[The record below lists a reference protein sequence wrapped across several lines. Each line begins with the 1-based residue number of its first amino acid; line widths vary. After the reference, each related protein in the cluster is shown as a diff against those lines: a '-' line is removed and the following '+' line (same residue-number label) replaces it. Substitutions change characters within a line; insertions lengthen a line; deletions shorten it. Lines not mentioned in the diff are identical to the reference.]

1 MKVSFNWLKT
11 FIELPESPEE
21 IGKILTATGLEVED
35 IEKVEAVPG
44 GLRGFV
50 VAEVLTCERFTIK
63 EKQLSLCT
71 VDVGSETNSTIVCG
85 AANVAAGQK
94 VIVATVGTT
103 LFGSDGKPL
112 FTIERKKTYGHF
124 SEGMICAEDEM
135 GIGTSHDGIMVLDT
149 ELPNGTPAAEF
160 LKLSDDFVIHIGL
173 TPNRADAASHF
184 GVARDLKAV
193 LKRPVALPTLQETA
207 HGDATTQNPI
217 SVQIQNP
224 DACPRFCGVYIGGV
238 AVGESPE
245 WLKEK
250 LVAVGLKPRNN
261 VVDVTNYIL
270 HGIGQPMHAFD
281 ADSIVGNQIVV
292 RVPEKNTP
300 ILLLAED
307 TERLATGYDLM
318 ICNAEK
324 PMALAGI
331 KGGKNAGVE
340 DSTTNVFLEVAYFD
354 PAWIRKSDNFHS
366 LKTDASFRYARGT
379 DPNMPPYAVRLAA
392 QLICQLTG
400 GQVIGDFI
408 DLYPTEINK
417 TEIAVSYANIDRL
430 IGKILDR
437 SLIQEILENLD
448 ITYLSQ
454 TPQGFV
460 AAVPAYRVDVKREV
474 DIIEEILRI
483 YGLDNI
489 EISAFLSTELVS
501 GFPKID
507 PDKQRLRITQTL
519 AAAGFNEALSNSLTK
534 ATYAAAIKE
543 SLPDDDVV
551 MLNALS
557 EDLSVMRQTMVF
569 SGLEALARN
578 VNRRQKDLKIF
589 EFGKTYHKTD
599 GKYHE
604 HQHLAVFLTGNAEA
618 ETWIGKSKEITFFDM
633 TSAVQKVL
641 AAMRVHNVKV
651 SEHDNVLFDFGH
663 TYSLGK
669 KPLVKF
675 GRLKR
680 NITKMLDIKQ
690 AVFYADFNWELLLK
704 QYTDA
709 VKFQEISKFPEVRRD
724 LSLVIEKQVTFAQIQ
739 KVARQYE
746 RDLLQAINVFDVYE
760 GDSLAGKKSYSVSF
774 ILQDF
779 EQTLTDKVIDK
790 TMERLMQGFEK
801 ELGAVIRK

>member
-11 FIELPESPEE
+11 FIELTETPEE

-44 GLRGFV
+44 GLKGFV

-71 VDVGSETNSTIVCG
+71 VDVGTETNSIIVCG

-103 LFGSDGKPL
+103 LYAADGKPM

-135 GIGTSHDGIMVLDT
+135 GIGTSHDGIMVLHTD
-149 ELPNGTPAAEF
+149 LPNGTPAAEF
-160 LKLSDDFVIHIGL
+160 LNLSDDFVIHIGL

-193 LKRPVALPTLQETA
+193 LKRPVVLPALQTFSV
-207 HGDATTQNPI
+207 GDSAKNPI
-217 SVQIQNP
+217 SVQIQNQA
-224 DACPRFCGVYIGGV
+224 ACPRFCGVYISGV

-281 ADSIVGNQIVV
+281 ADMIVGNQIVV

-300 ILLLAED
+300 VLLLGED
-307 TERLATGYDLM
+307 TERQATGYDLM

-331 KGGKNAGVE
+331 KGGKLSGVE
-340 DSTTNVFLEVAYFD
+340 DKTTNVFLEVAYFE
-354 PAWIRKSDNFHS
+354 PAWIRKSDNFHG

-408 DLYPTEINK
+408 DLYPTEINQ
-417 TEIAVSYANIDRL
+417 TEIAVSYANVDRL
-430 IGKILDR
+430 IGKVLDR

-448 ITYLSQ
+448 IKYLSQ

-460 AAVPAYRVDVKREV
+460 AAVPAYRVDVRREV
-474 DIIEEILRI
+474 DVIEEILRI

-507 PDKQRLRITQTL
+507 PDKQRLRLAQIL

-543 SLPDDDVV
+543 SLPDHGVV

-569 SGLEALARN
+569 SGLEAVARN

-589 EFGKTYHKTD
+589 EFGKTYHKKD
-599 GKYHE
+599 NKYLE
-604 HQHLAVFLTGNAEA
+604 QQHLAVFLTGNTEA
-618 ETWIGKSKEITFFDM
+618 ETWISKPKESSFFDL
-633 TSAVQKVL
+633 AGVIQKVL
-641 AAMRVHNVKV
+641 AAMRVQNVKI
-651 SEHDNVLFDFGH
+651 SEHDDILFDFGH

-680 NITKMLDIKQ
+680 SITKVLDIKQ
-690 AVFYADFNWELLLK
+690 SVFYADFNWELLLK

-746 RDLLQAINVFDVYE
+746 RDLLQAVNVFDVYE
-760 GDSLAGKKSYSVSF
+760 GENLAGKKSYSVSF